1 MTSEADKEKEK
12 EKEEEQEE
20 EEQQQEEEEE
30 EGERESR
37 HGEVVYGVLYGLVY
51 GTLGG
56 VVYKRRSPPMI
67 YGNPGMAVFSNTFIS
82 RPNIRGPKPG

>member
-12 EKEEEQEE
+12 EKEEEQE

-37 HGEVVYGVLYGLVY
+37 HGEVVYGVCCMGWCMVRW
-51 GTLGG
+51 
-56 VVYKRRSPPMI
+56 VVWCTSEGHLR
-67 YGNPGMAVFSNTFIS
+67 
-82 RPNIRGPKPG
+82 